1 MPALPERWTL
11 ERKIPAWGI
20 VVLALTCMGSGAGA
34 AMAMGRLAERVNTL
48 EAAAARAGQD
58 HDLLL
63 SVQGDLK
70 SVQAAVERIERRQ
83 IESQGQ

>member
-1 MPALPERWTL
+1 MPPRWTL
-11 ERKIPAWGI
+11 DRKIPAWGI
-20 VVLALTCMGSGAGA
+20 VVLTLTCMGSGAGA
-34 AMAMGRLAERVNTL
+34 AMAMGRLAERVNAL
-48 EAAAARAGQD
+48 EAAASRAGQD
-58 HDLLL
+58 HDVLL